1 MLDIA
6 IHKSFAKELKNA
18 KLNAKLNASNTAKLF
33 MYISVILNKH
43 TLPSESLDHALQGE
57 YKDTREFHISR
68 DLLVIYRIHG
78 ETLELL
84 RIGTH
89 SQLFK

>member
-6 IHKSFAKELKNA
+6 IHKNFTKELKKAKLNTTNNA
-18 KLNAKLNASNTAKLF
+18 KLFL
-33 MYISVILNKH
+33 YISLLLNNNKLPDEALDH
-43 TLPSESLDHALQGE
+43 TLNGE
-57 YKDTREFHISR
+57 YKDTKEFHISG
-68 DLLVIYRIHG
+68 DLLIIYKINN